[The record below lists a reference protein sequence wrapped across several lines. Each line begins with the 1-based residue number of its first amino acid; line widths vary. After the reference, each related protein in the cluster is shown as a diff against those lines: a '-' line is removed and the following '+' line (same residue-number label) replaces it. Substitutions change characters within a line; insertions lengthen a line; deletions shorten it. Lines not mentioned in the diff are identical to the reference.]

1 MDACS
6 QALFRNSRISNVS
19 QVRVESPLLPVSEH
33 KRLLLIPIAIE
44 KSLSTAAFTTATR
57 YCVVYYLKMKVTV
70 VFALVSFFLGCTLQ
84 AVMSEDGILD
94 KAEEELVREMVST
107 DQNLEEG
114 LDEMDDNNV
123 GDDEDGH
130 YEGEQDDD
138 DQPDNDRL
146 EKIFLLENME

>member
-1 MDACS
+1 MNRILPEDESYGGVCFGE
-6 QALFRNSRISNVS
+6 LFR
-19 QVRVESPLLPVSEH
+19 
-33 KRLLLIPIAIE
+33 
-44 KSLSTAAFTTATR
+44 
-57 YCVVYYLKMKVTV
+57 
-70 VFALVSFFLGCTLQ
+70 FLGCTLQ

-114 LDEMDDNNV
+114 LDDMDDNNV
-123 GDDEDGH
+123 DDDEDGH
-130 YEGEQDDD
+130 YEGEQNDD

>member
-1 MDACS
+1 
-6 QALFRNSRISNVS
+6 
-19 QVRVESPLLPVSEH
+19 
-33 KRLLLIPIAIE
+33 
-44 KSLSTAAFTTATR
+44 
-57 YCVVYYLKMKVTV
+57 
-70 VFALVSFFLGCTLQ
+70 
-84 AVMSEDGILD
+84 MSEDGIQD

-114 LDEMDDNNV
+114 LDDMDDNNV

>member
-1 MDACS
+1 
-6 QALFRNSRISNVS
+6 
-19 QVRVESPLLPVSEH
+19 
-33 KRLLLIPIAIE
+33 
-44 KSLSTAAFTTATR
+44 
-57 YCVVYYLKMKVTV
+57 MKVTV
-70 VFALVSFFLGCTLQ
+70 VFALVSFFLGSTLQ

-114 LDEMDDNNV
+114 LDDMDDNNV

-146 EKIFLLENME
+146 EKIFLLEIWSNLLEKYLPIFIQDWPLQQD

>member
-1 MDACS
+1 
-6 QALFRNSRISNVS
+6 
-19 QVRVESPLLPVSEH
+19 
-33 KRLLLIPIAIE
+33 
-44 KSLSTAAFTTATR
+44 
-57 YCVVYYLKMKVTV
+57 
-70 VFALVSFFLGCTLQ
+70 
-84 AVMSEDGILD
+84 MSEDGIQD

-114 LDEMDDNNV
+114 LDDMDDNNV
-123 GDDEDGH
+123 DDDEDGH

>member
-1 MDACS
+1 
-6 QALFRNSRISNVS
+6 
-19 QVRVESPLLPVSEH
+19 
-33 KRLLLIPIAIE
+33 
-44 KSLSTAAFTTATR
+44 
-57 YCVVYYLKMKVTV
+57 
-70 VFALVSFFLGCTLQ
+70 
-84 AVMSEDGILD
+84 MSEDGILD

-114 LDEMDDNNV
+114 LDDMDDNNV

>member
-1 MDACS
+1 M
-6 QALFRNSRISNVS
+6 
-19 QVRVESPLLPVSEH
+19 
-33 KRLLLIPIAIE
+33 
-44 KSLSTAAFTTATR
+44 
-57 YCVVYYLKMKVTV
+57 
-70 VFALVSFFLGCTLQ
+70 VSFFFGCTLL

-114 LDEMDDNNV
+114 LDDMDDNNV
-123 GDDEDGH
+123 DDDEDGH
-130 YEGEQDDD
+130 YEGEQDD

>member
-1 MDACS
+1 M
-6 QALFRNSRISNVS
+6 VS
-19 QVRVESPLLPVSEH
+19 L
-33 KRLLLIPIAIE
+33 
-44 KSLSTAAFTTATR
+44 
-57 YCVVYYLKMKVTV
+57 
-70 VFALVSFFLGCTLQ
+70 FLGCTLQ

-114 LDEMDDNNV
+114 LDDMDDNNV

>member
-1 MDACS
+1 
-6 QALFRNSRISNVS
+6 
-19 QVRVESPLLPVSEH
+19 
-33 KRLLLIPIAIE
+33 
-44 KSLSTAAFTTATR
+44 
-57 YCVVYYLKMKVTV
+57 MKVTV

-84 AVMSEDGILD
+84 AVMSEHGILD

-114 LDEMDDNNV
+114 LDDMDDNNV
-123 GDDEDGH
+123 DDDEDGH

>member
-1 MDACS
+1 
-6 QALFRNSRISNVS
+6 
-19 QVRVESPLLPVSEH
+19 
-33 KRLLLIPIAIE
+33 
-44 KSLSTAAFTTATR
+44 
-57 YCVVYYLKMKVTV
+57 MKVTV

-114 LDEMDDNNV
+114 LDDMDHNNV
-123 GDDEDGH
+123 DDDEDGH